1 MKIGN
6 LNRRVRIESRS
17 TTQNSVDGS
26 PVATWSTVNT
36 LWAEVQEVLP
46 SKGESQAQG
55 INIATRPARV
65 RTRYV
70 TGITSDMRMVYLD
83 RSNRVMKI
91 LSQPVEIGHKEGL
104 EFFVAD
110 FTTSGNAE

>member
-6 LNRRVRIESRS
+6 LNRRIRIEQRS
-17 TTQNSVDGS
+17 TTQNAVDGS
-26 PVATWSTVNT
+26 PVATWSTYLT

-55 INIATRPARV
+55 INIAARPARV
-65 RTRYV
+65 RCRYV
-70 TGITSDMRMVYLD
+70 TGITSAMRVIYLD
-83 RSNRVMKI
+83 RSDRVMKI
-91 LSQPVEIGHKEGL
+91 LAQPVELGTKQGL
-104 EFFVAD
+104 EFIVAD